1 MKVFVEDPGDC
12 VAPPPALGWGG
23 VTLHRVQGETSRE
36 ADVGVL
42 AH

>member
-12 VAPPPALGWGG
+12 VAPPCSGVGGG

-42 AH
+42 AR